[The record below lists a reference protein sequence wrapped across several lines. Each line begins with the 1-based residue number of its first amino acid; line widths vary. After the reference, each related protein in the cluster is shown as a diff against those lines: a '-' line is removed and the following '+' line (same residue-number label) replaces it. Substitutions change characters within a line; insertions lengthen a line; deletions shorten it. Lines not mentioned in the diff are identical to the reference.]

1 MNDLIWLLTDT
12 DFKEEWRKASFLQK
26 VELLYTTMFIVI
38 LYPLN
43 FLLLYDFIEKAI

>member
-1 MNDLIWLLTDT
+1 MNGLIWLLTDT
-12 DFKEEWRKASFLQK
+12 DFMEEWHKASLLQK

-43 FLLLYDFIEKAI
+43 FLLLYDFIERAI